1 MARREIVNQIVK
13 LYQKLG
19 GNVSDVLGTKT
30 NVSFIGKGEPEI
42 LKMDLNTNALGA
54 LPQSKALAELKE
66 SVSFAAGD
74 KLNDLQASKLLEN
87 MSKMDEFYNP
97 AAAPANITDLKTGVK
112 NLDKEGL
119 MSLRK
124 DNVPFPEVEDYTS
137 APTGAGLEAIKSV
150 KNNSLIVDDLVNKV
164 YQMSG
169 VAENAKPV
177 ARANARDFLNRIKD
191 MEDPDF
197 PGGTTLSSVMEADD
211 LRFATEG
218 GGGGFGDP
226 LLLVQ
231 KYFGPKVASAVAK
244 LDSPNDIQEFAEN
257 LVKIKDAKGNSV
269 TSRYFD
275 PESVSPDDFEFAE
288 GGRVPAANSQL
299 VKESDKVLGYR
310 GDAAY
315 RSNSEQSLSIGQGNV
330 GTKSDFGDGP
340 AQGGGNG
347 NNNNGGGGN
356 NNPPIVPFVE
366 KDNIINT
373 IPVKAGFEGV
383 VSDNSKLKAYLDFRR
398 SLEDEE
404 LYGQVD
410 FTGNLGGI
418 DIGASA
424 NLAGDKNINLGYQTQ
439 GGTNLG
445 FTTDLNNNAMFTLN
459 KTFADGGRVPM
470 FAGGAA
476 RIGYQALR
484 KYGIEAKDIS
494 RLFAS
499 LGTDKSLVGKEKTMY
514 FKQLNQVL
522 KNPDDFPDG
531 IREIQIRLGIDPIGF
546 KSGGL
551 AGILEV

>member
-1 MARREIVNQIVK
+1 MARKEIVNQIVK

-19 GNVSDVLGTKT
+19 GNVSEIMGTKT

-54 LPQSKALAELKE
+54 LPQSKALEELKD

-74 KLNDLQASKLLEN
+74 KLNDLQAGKLLEN

-97 AAAPANITDLKTGVK
+97 PAAPANITDMATRTR
-112 NLDKEGL
+112 NLDQEGL
-119 MSLRK
+119 MSLRDDVDLPEGVDPK
-124 DNVPFPEVEDYTS
+124 DTILPSRPIDEVQEFTKSKEDVVQDLVDRKFGKGYFDTVDDIPPPGSRGGSEDIAAPF
-137 APTGAGLEAIKSV
+137 TGAGLEAIKSV

-211 LRFATEG
+211 LKFATEG

-275 PESVSPDDFEFAE
+275 PESINPNDFE
-288 GGRVPAANSQL
+288 
-299 VKESDKVLGYR
+299 
-310 GDAAY
+310 
-315 RSNSEQSLSIGQGNV
+315 
-330 GTKSDFGDGP
+330 
-340 AQGGGNG
+340 
-347 NNNNGGGGN
+347 
-356 NNPPIVPFVE
+356 
-366 KDNIINT
+366 
-373 IPVKAGFEGV
+373 
-383 VSDNSKLKAYLDFRR
+383 
-398 SLEDEE
+398 
-404 LYGQVD
+404 
-410 FTGNLGGI
+410 
-418 DIGASA
+418 
-424 NLAGDKNINLGYQTQ
+424 
-439 GGTNLG
+439 
-445 FTTDLNNNAMFTLN
+445 
-459 KTFADGGRVPM
+459 FADGGRVPM

-499 LGTDKSLVGKEKTMY
+499 LGTDKSLVGKEKTEY
-514 FKQLNQVL
+514 FRNLHKVL
-522 KNPDDFPDG
+522 RNPDDYPDG
-531 IREIQIRLGIDPIGF
+531 IREIQIQLGIDIPGL